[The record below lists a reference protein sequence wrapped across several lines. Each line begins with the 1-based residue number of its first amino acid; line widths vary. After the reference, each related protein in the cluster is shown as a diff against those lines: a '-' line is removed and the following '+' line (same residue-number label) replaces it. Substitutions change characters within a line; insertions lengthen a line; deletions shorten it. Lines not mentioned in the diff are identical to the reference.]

1 MCLDQNRRPVV
12 CQQPDGTARRDRK
25 TTSQVSEKVGKHF
38 HKSNSWVKN
47 RSRRNLAFKEHFV
60 IHNISQIYFSST
72 STCEEGWTGSLPF
85 QSADMKIYSERLSD
99 LPNVTQLV
107 YVGTS
112 TSFCYLRVII
122 PLLIFGL
129 SPAGRYWNCSL
140 GFHHFSW
147 RLLLLLK
154 YLYRR
159 LYDCTGIWYQIT
171 EE

>member
-1 MCLDQNRRPVV
+1 MCLRPE
-12 CQQPDGTARRDRK
+12 QEASRLSAARRDSQKGRK

-47 RSRRNLAFKEHFV
+47 RSRCNSAFKEHFV

-72 STCEEGWTGSLPF
+72 STCEEGWTGSLHF
-85 QSADMKIYSERLSD
+85 QSADMKIYLERLSD

-147 RLLLLLK
+147 RLLLLK

-159 LYDCTGIWYQIT
+159 LYDCTGTWYQIT